1 MATLDGGGPRMVFE
15 MKDTAAI
22 GPALIRGELKEAM
35 DNRGAAYGVL
45 AAGSRASLPGSV
57 GWFNECDGDKLACA
71 VEDGDGNPAIGGE
84 MIQTAYK

>member
-35 DNRGAAYGVL
+35 YNRGAAYGVL

-71 VEDGDGNPAIGGE
+71 VETRRGTLRSA
-84 MIQTAYK
+84 AR